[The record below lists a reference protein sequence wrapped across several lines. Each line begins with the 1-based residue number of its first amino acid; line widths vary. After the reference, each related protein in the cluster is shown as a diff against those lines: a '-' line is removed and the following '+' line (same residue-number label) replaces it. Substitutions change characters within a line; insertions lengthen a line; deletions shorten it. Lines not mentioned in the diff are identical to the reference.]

1 MNFPIS
7 SCEIINR
14 QHKTKQG
21 NGEIGIEMKDNAT
34 STHIDGSY
42 NLKVIQTRKEYVE
55 SLLKDFGSG
64 QISHEKLVGELTQ
77 EFKNVYSFVESLITN
92 VTQLKNNYEFLLNI
106 IISMPE
112 VQNNPD
118 LAQKI
123 TEKFPEDSHP

>member
-1 MNFPIS
+1 M
-7 SCEIINR
+7 
-14 QHKTKQG
+14 KTKQG
-21 NGEIGIEMKDNAT
+21 NGEIGIEMKDNSI
-34 STHIDGSY
+34 STPIDGSY

-55 SLLKDFGSG
+55 SLVNDFGSG

-77 EFKNVYSFVESLITN
+77 EFKNIYAFIESLITN

-123 TEKFPEDSHP
+123 TRKFPEDSHP